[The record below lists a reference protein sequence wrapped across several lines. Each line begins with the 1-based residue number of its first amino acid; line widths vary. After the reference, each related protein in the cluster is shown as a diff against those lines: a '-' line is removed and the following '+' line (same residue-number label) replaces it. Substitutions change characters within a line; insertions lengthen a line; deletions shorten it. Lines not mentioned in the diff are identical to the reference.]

1 MLTEFQHFSGPVTYN
16 QLISLGM
23 SSQEITNCL
32 TLGLTYDDMTEALV
46 EQLMYQPALCMG
58 VNFQLSF

>member
-16 QLISLGM
+16 QLISLGV

-32 TLGLTYDDMTEALV
+32 TLGLTYDDMIEVLV
-46 EQLMYQPALCMG
+46 EQLSSPLHG
-58 VNFQLSF
+58 R

>member
-23 SSQEITNCL
+23 SPSEIIHCWVI
-32 TLGLTYDDMTEALV
+32 GLTYDDMADALA
-46 EQLMYQPALCMG
+46 EQLMY
-58 VNFQLSF
+58 